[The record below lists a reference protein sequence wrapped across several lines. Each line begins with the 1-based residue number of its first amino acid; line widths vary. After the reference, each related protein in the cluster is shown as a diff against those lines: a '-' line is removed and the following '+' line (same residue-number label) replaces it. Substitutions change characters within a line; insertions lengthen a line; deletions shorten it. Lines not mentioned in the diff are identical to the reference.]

1 MAGAHGAGRHF
12 HPPAVKVLTRTAY
25 SPDMSSR
32 PAPHSPSGAATH
44 AMPGSDTGLHFEQVY
59 AQSFHQVCRY
69 LRAHGAPD
77 CELEDL
83 AQEVF
88 LVVQRKLPQFDGRN
102 LPGWLYRIAALTV
115 RDHRRRAWFRRFF
128 HRQRELPEDQAAPRS
143 DPSEHLERQQSE
155 ERLQRVLSRMSEKH
169 RAAFVLFEIEGM
181 SGEQIAALAEIPV
194 ATVWT
199 RLHHARRQFTRLL
212 AEQRK
217 EEDV

>member
-1 MAGAHGAGRHF
+1 M
-12 HPPAVKVLTRTAY
+12 KVLAKAT
-25 SPDMSSR
+25 
-32 PAPHSPSGAATH
+32 HSPGMASRLAPTPPSDPAAH
-44 AMPGSDTGLHFEQVY
+44 LHPMGGTGLHFEQVY
-59 AQSFHQVCRY
+59 TQSFHQVCRY

-115 RDHRRRAWFRRFF
+115 SDHRRRAWFRRFF
-128 HRQRELPEDQAAPRS
+128 HRQRELPEDLVAPRT
-143 DPSEHLERQQSE
+143 DPSEHLDRRQRE
-155 ERLQRVLSRMSEKH
+155 ARLLHILSGLSEKH

-181 SGEQIAALAEIPV
+181 SGEQIAALCEIPV

-199 RLHHARRQFTRLL
+199 RLHHARRQFTLL
-212 AEQRK
+212 VEKQRK
-217 EEDV
+217 KEDA

>member
-1 MAGAHGAGRHF
+1 VHLG
-12 HPPAVKVLTRTAY
+12 PDTRVQ
-25 SPDMSSR
+25 
-32 PAPHSPSGAATH
+32 
-44 AMPGSDTGLHFEQVY
+44 FEQVY

-88 LVVQRKLPQFDGRN
+88 LVVQRKLAQFDGRN

-128 HRQRELPEDQAAPRS
+128 HRQRELPADQAAPRA
-143 DPSEHLERQQSE
+143 DPSEHLDRRQRE
-155 ERLQRVLSRMSEKH
+155 ERLLRILSRMSEKH
-169 RAAFVLFEIEGM
+169 RTAFVLYEIEGM
-181 SGEQIAALAEIPV
+181 SGEEIAALAEIPV

-199 RLHHARRQFTRLL
+199 RLHYARRQFTLL
-212 AEQRK
+212 VEEQRK
-217 EEDV
+217 KEDA